1 MRMRVSDFGDF
12 DDDDAFDTEPPD
24 AEQVAIR
31 YHKYRKDTDASLPK
45 WENLTD
51 DDKARAISIM
61 VRLVIW
67 LRRQGAIR

>member
-1 MRMRVSDFGDF
+1 MSDFGDF

-31 YHKYRKDTDASLPK
+31 FHKYRNEVDNSQPNWDD
-45 WENLTD
+45 LTPPQ
-51 DDKARAISIM
+51 KALAI
-61 VRLVIW
+61 VIFVQVLEW